1 MADPLQCLRGAT
13 IAIAIWNIIYSL
25 IQIGIFGWQ
34 IKYVKDRQW
43 EFENRALPATGAIDP
58 FQARFPGLY
67 AIYSESPERR
77 RINALFAIAITTL
90 VVSFFHLCLS
100 SVLLIG
106 STMQLSSCI
115 WPWFFSAIPI
125 IALSTA
131 YAVIWW
137 SGDIFG
143 EQLVMSVAEFVLSLA
158 INSICVVI
166 VAFYYVRLRGQ
177 LTSIKPKDAAI
188 FNESSASSSNGI
200 PKWRREWDEKP
211 PRGLARKLRRKSRS
225 RRSLGR
231 SISRTS
237 GLRHKVDAKCA
248 KFERLSRSPY
258 HSHESLRQGIAP
270 TRRWRSDSKL
280 AHSCDLT
287 HRSRSPGRPARPPQ
301 PVLTRQALNAHNRTL
316 EWLRKNQFDNGTKA
330 RTDRNTIL

>member
-1 MADPLQCLRGAT
+1 MADPLQCLRATT
-13 IAIAIWNIIYSL
+13 IAIAIWNIMYSL

-77 RINALFAIAITTL
+77 RINALFAIAITVL
-90 VVSFFHLCLS
+90 VISLFHLCLS

-137 SGDIFG
+137 SGDVFG
-143 EQLVMSVAEFVLSLA
+143 EQLVMSVAEFLMSLA
-158 INSICVVI
+158 VNSICVVI
-166 VAFYYVRLRGQ
+166 VTFYYVRLRGQ
-177 LTSIKPKDAAI
+177 LTSIKPKDVAI
-188 FNESSASSSNGI
+188 FNESSARSSCRI
-200 PKWRREWDEKP
+200 PKWRREWDEEP
-211 PRGLARKLRRKSRS
+211 PRGLKKKLSGKARS
-225 RRSLGR
+225 RNSMVR
-231 SISRTS
+231 SIRRTS
-237 GLRHKVDAKCA
+237 DLRHTFDAKCA

-270 TRRWRSDSKL
+270 VRRWRSNSKL

-316 EWLRKNQFDNGTKA
+316 EWLRENQFHCESRA
-330 RTDRNTIL
+330 RTDRNTVL